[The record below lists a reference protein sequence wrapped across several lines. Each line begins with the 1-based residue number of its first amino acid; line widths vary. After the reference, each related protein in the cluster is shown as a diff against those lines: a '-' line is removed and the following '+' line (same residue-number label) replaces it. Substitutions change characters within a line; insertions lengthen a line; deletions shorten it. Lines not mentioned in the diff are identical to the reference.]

1 MKKLNGM
8 KSFSSFEN
16 KKLEETALK
25 MVQGGRRSI
34 GASIVYS
41 NFLNAQGQQDM
52 DTYDQYG
59 VFSGRI
65 WDNSSDCGDM
75 NFDWGKW

>member
-1 MKKLNGM
+1 MKKLSGM
-8 KSFSSFEN
+8 RSFSSLEN

-59 VFSGRI
+59 VFAGRI
-65 WDNSSDCGDM
+65 WDNSSDCGDTGF
-75 NFDWGKW
+75 NWG

>member
-1 MKKLNGM
+1 MKNLNGM
-8 KSFSSFEN
+8 KKGFSSLEN
-16 KKLEETALK
+16 KKLTDLTT
-25 MVQGGRRSI
+25 VQGGRKKI

-59 VFSGRI
+59 QFAGRI
-65 WDNSSDCGDM
+65 WNNWDDCIH
-75 NFDWGKW
+75 NN